1 MLKILLTI
9 IFVIVFPVCIG
20 NLWNINKRSIALK
33 DIVNA
38 YILGYFEMNAIFQL
52 MCVPM
57 CFMKTSFNLLC
68 ILYTIITAVITLIGL
83 FFGILKIKFKMVV
96 YNHPDFNLQKIEWI
110 YIVLAVGFLVL
121 QLYYAVFYSTTY
133 MSYDDATY
141 IVYANAAKYDNG
153 MYLTNVT
160 SGIAQPLDRQR
171 ALQSSIIF
179 IAYLSKV
186 TTVNVATI
194 AHTVMPVQIILMA
207 YATYY
212 LMSLTILKKR
222 DNRLI
227 FLLLVEVLYVFG
239 YYSHYSMT
247 FRLLGPVWQGKA
259 IFAILL
265 TPYLFTVLPQIFGED
280 YSTRNGIMIAMLSV
294 TASAM
299 SLVGAGTMIIITAIV
314 GILLT
319 LFAYKKYK
327 NMLYLAW
334 GSALPVVYMIMYL
347 ILR

>member
-1 MLKILLTI
+1 M
-9 IFVIVFPVCIG
+9 V
-20 NLWNINKRSIALK
+20 
-33 DIVNA
+33 A
-38 YILGYFEMNAIFQL
+38 Y
-52 MCVPM
+52 
-57 CFMKTSFNLLC
+57 S
-68 ILYTIITAVITLIGL
+68 
-83 FFGILKIKFKMVV
+83 
-96 YNHPDFNLQKIEWI
+96 HPDFNLQKAEWI
-110 YIVLAVGFLVL
+110 YIVLAAGFLVV

-186 TTVNVATI
+186 TTVNVAAI

-259 IFAILL
+259 ILAILL

-280 YSTRNGIMIAMLSV
+280 YSTRNGIRIAMLSV
-294 TASAM
+294 AASAM
-299 SLVGAGTMIIITAIV
+299 SLVGAGTMVIITAIV

-319 LFAYKKYK
+319 LFVYKKYK
-327 NMLYLAW
+327 NVLYLAW
-334 GSALPVVYMIMYL
+334 GSTLPLLYMIMYL
-347 ILR
+347 VLR